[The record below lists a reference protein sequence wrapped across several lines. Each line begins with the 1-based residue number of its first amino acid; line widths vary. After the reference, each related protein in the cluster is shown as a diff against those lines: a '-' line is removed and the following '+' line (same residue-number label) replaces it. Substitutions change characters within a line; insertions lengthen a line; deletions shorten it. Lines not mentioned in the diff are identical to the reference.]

1 LSLFLV
7 PRVLSS
13 HFVSPSVLGV
23 VLGIAVVALDEL
35 STEVSA
41 QVGIDAIMAVSMMA
55 ESAFFI
61 YL

>member
-23 VLGIAVVALDEL
+23 ALGIAVVVLDEL